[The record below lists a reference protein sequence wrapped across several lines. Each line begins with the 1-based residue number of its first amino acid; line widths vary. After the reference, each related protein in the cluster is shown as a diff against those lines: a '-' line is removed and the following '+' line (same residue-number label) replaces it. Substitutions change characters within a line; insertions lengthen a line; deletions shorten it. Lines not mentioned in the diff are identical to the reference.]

1 MDSQQLSVIMAESRK
16 KEIIQRER
24 QISLI
29 NEEIDKKR
37 RLKSEDKKIWVA
49 GIIGAIMSCALIN
62 FIYEIATSNRID
74 NVTRAFGLSGVIGV
88 ALLIWSLYKE
98 REEEKYINMLEQEV
112 KEEEYKLKILIA
124 ESQRNAR

>member
-1 MDSQQLSVIMAESRK
+1 MDSRQLNVIMAESRK
-16 KEIIQRER
+16 KAIIQRER
-24 QISLI
+24 EISLI

-37 RLKSEDKKIWVA
+37 RLKSEDKKIWIT

-74 NVTRAFGLSGVIGV
+74 NVTRTFGLSGVIGL

-98 REEEKYINMLEQEV
+98 REKEKHINMLEQQV
-112 KEEEYKLKILIA
+112 KEQEYRLKILIA
-124 ESQRNAR
+124 ESQRDA

>member
-1 MDSQQLSVIMAESRK
+1 MAESRK
-16 KEIIQRER
+16 KEIIQQER